1 MQPPPPRFVIVLVE
15 EHDELP
21 DGCCMRFKIVS
32 EPKAVH
38 RVRYEADDSPE
49 SLEWSVE
56 SPNEDG
62 SAGTAWA
69 AEVEDSGAG
78 TSTLVYGGSRGLRL
92 RPEERSGTVEP
103 RAEPYL
109 LIGRDAILS

>member
-1 MQPPPPRFVIVLVE
+1 MTPKFVNILVD

-32 EPKAVH
+32 EPRPVH
-38 RVRYEADDSPE
+38 RVRYEPDHSPE
-49 SLEWSVE
+49 CLVWTVG
-56 SPNEDG
+56 SPGEDG
-62 SAGTAWA
+62 VAGAAWA

-92 RPEERSGTVEP
+92 TPECGGTVL
-103 RAEPYL
+103 AEPYL
-109 LIGRDAILS
+109 LIGPDAILS

>member
-1 MQPPPPRFVIVLVE
+1 MTPKFVNVLVE

-32 EPKAVH
+32 EPRSVR
-38 RVRYEADDSPE
+38 RVRYEADDPARG
-49 SLEWSVE
+49 LIWLVE
-56 SPNEDG
+56 SPGEDG

-78 TSTLVYGGSRGLRL
+78 TSTLVYGGIRGLRL
-92 RPEERSGTVEP
+92 RPERGDGDQAIL
-103 RAEPYL
+103 AEPYL
-109 LIGRDAILS
+109 LIGHDAILS